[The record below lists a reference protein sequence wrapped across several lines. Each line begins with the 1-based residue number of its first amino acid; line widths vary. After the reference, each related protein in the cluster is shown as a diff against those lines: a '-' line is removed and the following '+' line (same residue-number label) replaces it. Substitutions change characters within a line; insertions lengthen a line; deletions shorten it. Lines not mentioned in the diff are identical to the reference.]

1 MCARKKAVAEE
12 KFQENIIERPLSKA
26 IHDYM
31 LPYAEYIILDRSL
44 PRVEDGLKPVQR
56 RILYTMH
63 ELNMKPDGP
72 YKKSARVVG
81 DCLGKY
87 HPHGDTSVY
96 DAMVKMAQDFNMRN
110 TLVKGHGNFGSID
123 GDGAAAM
130 RYTEVK
136 LDYLA
141 CELLRDLEKD
151 TVKWV
156 KNFDDSLLEPDLLP
170 GRFPNLLVNGCIG
183 ISIGLA
189 TNIPSHNL
197 TEVIDGVIALIDNPK
212 MPLSELLKIIK
223 GPDFCTGGFIVP
235 VDGFESMYET
245 GRGKFVMRA
254 RAEIENGENG
264 KQSIVITE
272 IPYGVNK
279 SKLQQRILALREAAA
294 GAKKESKDDKNSILL
309 GIQEIVDESDRN
321 GIRVVIRLKKGE
333 DAVKILD
340 LLYKKTD
347 LQCNFSANMVAI
359 ADGRP
364 QQMGLIPIIK
374 YYIEYQ
380 REIILKRSQFD
391 LNNAKKREHILDGYA
406 MILPEIDKVVELI
419 KSSNSRSEAKDKLR
433 TAFPLSEKQADA
445 ILDLKLVNL
454 TKMEVTKIQKEL
466 AELKAK
472 IAVLEKIVSSR
483 TEQLKVVRQELTEIR
498 NAYPSR
504 RCSVIVKSL
513 EDIDY
518 NPFKKID
525 SDEAKKGYVVLDAC
539 GGIKFMNT
547 RQYILADKSSPIV
560 ASDVSKFVIHSEGQK
575 QILVIGSQGNCYRL
589 NPNNMRESAWKDK
602 GEPLEHLFDD
612 VPTGEKAVSV
622 LKFNEEDLT
631 KEIYFFTKQGMV
643 KRSLASEYVVNKDV
657 FQGIILKEGDE
668 VVNVEFK
675 REEANIVFVSDDGQ
689 CLNSETADYPLQGRK
704 AGGVIGMVL
713 NEGSQV
719 KLACQID
726 TEFDEIIGE
735 ILLISKGFAKRVIA
749 STVEPL
755 KRARKGVKVMTVTG
769 KLLYAGAV
777 SEPCNVALIDK
788 DGAVRKISS
797 EDVLIDRNR
806 AGKGKSLVVSANC
819 VDAVRIDEEI

>member
-1 MCARKKAVAEE
+1 MCARKKAVLEDN
-12 KFQENIIERPLSKA
+12 FQENIIERPLSKA
-26 IHDYM
+26 VHDYM
-31 LPYAEYIILDRSL
+31 LPYAEYILLERSL

-87 HPHGDTSVY
+87 HPHGDSSVY
-96 DAMVKMAQDFNMRN
+96 EAMVKMAQDFNMRN

-123 GDGAAAM
+123 GDGPAAM

-136 LDYLA
+136 LDNLA

-197 TEVIDGVIALIDNPK
+197 TEVIDGVIAYIDNPRIS
-212 MPLSELLKIIK
+212 LSELLKTIK
-223 GPDFCTGGFIVP
+223 GPDFCTGGFIIP

-245 GRGKFVMRA
+245 GRGKFIIRA

-294 GAKKESKDDKNSILL
+294 GAKKESKEDKNAILL

-333 DAVKILD
+333 DAVKILN

-347 LQCNFSANMVAI
+347 LESNFSANMVAI

-364 QQMGLIPIIK
+364 QQMGLLPIIK
-374 YYIEYQ
+374 YYVEYQ

-406 MILPEIDKVVELI
+406 MILPDIDKVVELI

-454 TKMEVTKIQKEL
+454 TKMEVTKIKKEL

-472 IAVLEKIVSSR
+472 IALLEKIVSSR

-498 NAYPSR
+498 NTYPSR
-504 RCSVIVKSL
+504 RCSVIVNSVN
-513 EDIDY
+513 DIDY
-518 NPFKKID
+518 DPFKKT
-525 SDEAKKGYVVLDAC
+525 EAGETKKGYVVLDAE
-539 GGIKFMNT
+539 GNVKFLNT
-547 RQYILADKSSPIV
+547 RQYIMADKTSPVV
-560 ASDVSKFVIHSEGQK
+560 AKDVARCVVHSDVQK

-589 NPNNMRESAWKDK
+589 NINQMRECSWKDG
-602 GEPLEHLFDD
+602 GEKLQHLFPDA
-612 VPTGEKAVSV
+612 PSGEKAVAL
-622 LKFNEEDLT
+622 LKFGEEEMS
-631 KEIYFFTKQGMV
+631 KEIYFFTAQGMV
-643 KRSLASEYVVNKDV
+643 KKSAASEYVVNKDS
-657 FQGIILKEGDE
+657 FQGMVLKEGDE
-668 VVNVEFK
+668 VINAEFR
-675 REEANIVFVSDDGQ
+675 REEANVVFVSDDGQ
-689 CLNSETADYPLQGRK
+689 CLNSETGDYPLQGRK

-713 NEGSQV
+713 GDGARV
-719 KLACQID
+719 KTACQID

-735 ILLISKGFAKRVIA
+735 LLLISKGYAKRVIA

-755 KRARKGVKVMTVTG
+755 KRARKGVKVMTVND

-777 SEPCNVALIDK
+777 SEPCEIALVDK
-788 DGAVRKISS
+788 GGAVTKISS

-806 AGKGKSLVVSANC
+806 AGKGKSLVASANC
-819 VDAVRIDEEI
+819 VDAVRIADEI